1 MMVMAMIAN
10 GENARVNRA
19 MVICDCEEGRADSDI
34 DADDGCH
41 DEDGFEEVEESSDD
55 RGGFGCVD
63 VGGGMVR

>member
-19 MVICDCEEGRADSDI
+19 MDCEEGRADSDI

-41 DEDGFEEVEESSDD
+41 DEDGFEEVESSDD